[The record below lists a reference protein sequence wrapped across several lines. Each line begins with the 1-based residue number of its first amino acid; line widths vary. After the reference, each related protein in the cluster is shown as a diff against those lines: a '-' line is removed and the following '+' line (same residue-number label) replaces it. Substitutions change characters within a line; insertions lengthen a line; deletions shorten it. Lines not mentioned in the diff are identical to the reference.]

1 MGFKNCLF
9 MPTYEI
15 VKSEELR
22 MVRVSLQGDEVRSER
37 GAMHYMR
44 GKIEMVSSM
53 PGVGKL
59 LKSMVSKES
68 IFRPT
73 YKGTG
78 EVYFGP
84 PSFDEYHVMELNNES
99 WVLDQGAYVCS
110 DMSIE
115 IGAIRNKGI
124 KTMAFGGEGIFQTSV
139 QGTGAVVFKSAGP
152 LEEIQLNDD
161 TLTVDGRFAVAREGS
176 LQFNTQLLGKGIMSK
191 ATGGEGFVNVISG
204 TGKVLLAPVPTKW
217 NTILDRNVI
226 DLIPFLGP
234 N

>member
-1 MGFKNCLF
+1 
-9 MPTYEI
+9 MPEYEI
-15 VKSEELR
+15 VVNEELR
-22 MVRVSLQGDEVRSER
+22 MVKVTLNGDEVRSER

-44 GKIEMVSSM
+44 GEIEMVSSL

-59 LKSMVSKES
+59 LKSMVTKES

-78 EVYFGP
+78 DVFFGP
-84 PSFDEYHVMELNNES
+84 PTFDEYHVMELNNES

-110 DMSIE
+110 DISID
-115 IGAIRNKGI
+115 IGAIRNKGL

-139 QGTGAVVFKSAGP
+139 QGTGKVVFKSPGP
-152 LEEIQLNDD
+152 LQEIQLNGE

-176 LQFNTQLLGKGIMSK
+176 LKFQTQILGKGIMSK

-217 NTILDRNVI
+217 NTILDSNVMN
-226 DLIPFLGP
+226 LIPFLGSSS
-234 N
+234 

>member
-1 MGFKNCLF
+1 
-9 MPTYEI
+9 MPSYEV

-22 MVRVSLQGDEVRSER
+22 MVKVVLQGDEVRSER

-44 GKIEMVSSM
+44 GEIEMVTTM

-59 LKSMVSKES
+59 LKSVVSKES

-99 WVLDQGAYVCS
+99 WILDQGAYICS
-110 DMSIE
+110 DMSID

-124 KTMAFGGEGIFQTSV
+124 ATMAFGGEGIFQTSA
-139 QGTGAVVFKSAGP
+139 QGTGTVVFKSPGP
-152 LEEIQLNDD
+152 LQEIELDGE

-176 LQFNTQLLGKGIMSK
+176 LQFKTQLLGKGIMSK
-191 ATGGEGFVNVISG
+191 VGGGEGFVNVISG
-204 TGKVLLAPVPTKW
+204 TGKVLLSPVPTKW
-217 NTILDRNVI
+217 NTILDRNVS
-226 DLIPFLGP
+226 DLIPFIGS
-234 N
+234 

>member
-1 MGFKNCLF
+1 

-15 VKSEELR
+15 VISEELR
-22 MVRVSLQGDEVRSER
+22 MVKVALQGDEVRSER

-44 GKIEMVSSM
+44 GQIEMVTKM

-59 LKSMVSKES
+59 LKSVVSKES

-78 EVYFGP
+78 QVYFGP
-84 PSFDEYHVMELNNES
+84 PSFDEYHVMELNDES
-99 WVLDQGAYVCS
+99 WILDQGAYVCS
-110 DMSIE
+110 DMSLE
-115 IGAIRNKGI
+115 IGAIRNKGL

-139 QGTGAVVFKSAGP
+139 RGTGTVVFKSAGP
-152 LEEIQLNDD
+152 LEEIQLNGE

-176 LQFNTQLLGKGIMSK
+176 LQFETKLLGKGIMSK
-191 ATGGEGFVNVISG
+191 AAGGEGFVNVISG

-217 NTILDRNVI
+217 NTILHRNVL
-226 DLIPFLGP
+226 DLIPFLGS